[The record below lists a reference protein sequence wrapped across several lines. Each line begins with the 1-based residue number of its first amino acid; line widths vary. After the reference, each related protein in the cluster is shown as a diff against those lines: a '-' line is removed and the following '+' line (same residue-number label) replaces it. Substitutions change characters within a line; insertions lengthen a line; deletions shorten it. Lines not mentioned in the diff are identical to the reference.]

1 MNILVLGGTQFVGRH
16 IVLAALE
23 RGHHVTTFTRGQ
35 TPDGL
40 PEAVTR
46 LHGDRGKPLGEGGL
60 DALQGG
66 TWDACIDVSG
76 YLPRAVR
83 ESAEL
88 LREQVGRYLF
98 ISTVSVYAP
107 GERETTTE
115 DSPLIELEDPTTEDI
130 RAHYGGLKVLCE
142 RAVTETYGERAT
154 HVRPHIVAGPDDHTR
169 RFTYWPE
176 ALASQSEVLAPGDGS
191 DPVQYIDARDLAA
204 FVVTLLEQDTPGVFH
219 TAVPTMSWHAFL
231 NGVAEGLRSQAELVW
246 TPIAELEGR
255 GLGWNELP
263 LFVPRA
269 QDDTALMRVDNA
281 RAVAAGLACRP
292 LAETARDTLAWSESL
307 PTDQRPSVVP
317 VR

>member
-1 MNILVLGGTQFVGRH
+1 MNLLVLGGSQFVGRH

-23 RGHHVTTFTRGQ
+23 RGHTVTTFTRGK

-40 PEAVTR
+40 PERVTR
-46 LHGDRGKPLGEGGL
+46 LHGDRDGQL
-60 DALQGG
+60 DALQTG

-76 YLPRAVR
+76 YLPRVVR
-83 ESAEL
+83 QSAEML
-88 LREQVGRYLF
+88 HGRVGRYLF

-107 GERETTTE
+107 SERETTTE
-115 DSPLIELEDPTTEDI
+115 DSPLIELEDPATEDV

-142 RAVTETYGERAT
+142 RLISGLYGDRAT

-176 ALASQSEVLAPGDGS
+176 ALASQAEVLAPGDGS

-204 FVVTLLEQDTPGVFH
+204 FVVHLLEQDTGGTFH
-219 TAVPTMSWHAFL
+219 TAAPSMSWHAFL
-231 NGVAEGLRSQAELVW
+231 NGVAEALRSQAELVW
-246 TPIAELEGR
+246 TPVGELEAR

-263 LFVPRA
+263 LFVPRV

-281 RAVAAGLACRP
+281 HATSAGLSCRP
-292 LAETARDTLAWSESL
+292 LAETARDTLAWSLTL
-307 PTDQRPSVVP
+307 PADGRPSVVP
-317 VR
+317 AR